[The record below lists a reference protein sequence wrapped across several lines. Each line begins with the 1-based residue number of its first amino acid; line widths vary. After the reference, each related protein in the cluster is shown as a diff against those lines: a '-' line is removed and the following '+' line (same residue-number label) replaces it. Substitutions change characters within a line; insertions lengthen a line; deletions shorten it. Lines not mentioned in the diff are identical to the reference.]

1 MKVSYQTLY
10 RAGLV
15 FTEAIERKDM
25 DLAKELSPLLLWGLG
40 QIENAKQKPAVQ
52 MPEVTYFCN
61 VLKDVKENSGEAT
74 AHTIDRLERAHKDET
89 DAWYEMYK
97 AEHERVKALERKVE
111 ELYACIKGRSD
122 PDFDSEALLR
132 KYCRQEPEQCC
143 CSQRPEQP
151 GWDGA
156 TVSASPCR

>member
-40 QIENAKQKPAVQ
+40 QIESAKQKPTPQ
-52 MPEVTYFCN
+52 MPEVTYFGN
-61 VLKDVKENSGEAT
+61 VLKDVKEDSGEA
-74 AHTIDRLERAHKDET
+74 AAPTIDRLERAHKDET

-97 AEHERVKALERKVE
+97 AEHERVKALERE
-111 ELYACIKGRSD
+111 IGELRGRGGDTSRFFENRHEYPWRKEPAAKPGNETTRSD
-122 PDFDSEALLR
+122 GS
-132 KYCRQEPEQCC
+132 
-143 CSQRPEQP
+143 
-151 GWDGA
+151 GWGPITITD
-156 TVSASPCR
+156 SPCR